1 MTVLISSNEQLDGG
15 YRRGV
20 GAVRVRPG
28 ETVDPY
34 SKLPETDWGTA
45 DEKPLTRVA
54 IAPVASDDV
63 NAPNGRWIESTMAL
77 YSRNYDLDVTPG
89 DRIRYL
95 GVTYDVTGEVA
106 RWQNPYSGRK
116 RGAVFGLKA
125 IT

>member
-1 MTVLISSNEQLDGG
+1 MTVLVSSNGQLDGG
-15 YRRGV
+15 FRRGV
-20 GAVRVRPG
+20 AAVRVRPG
-28 ETVDPY
+28 EAENPH
-34 SKLPETDWGTA
+34 SKLPESDWGTA
-45 DEKPLTRVA
+45 DESTLTRVA

-77 YSRNYDLDVTPG
+77 YSRNYNLDVKPR
-89 DRIRYL
+89 DRIVY
-95 GVTYDVTGEVA
+95 GGTTYDVTGEVA